1 MKRST
6 FLRLLLGGV
15 GGFGAALR
23 PVRAQ
28 LPKIP
33 APVNT
38 PPPAKDRSLQLE
50 IEHAIDRGLHSLK
63 DRQNPAGYWSTPETP
78 GLTALVLSA
87 IVSEPTGVFKANPP
101 EFVQKGYDYIL
112 QAQQPDG
119 GIYLKG
125 LANYSTSVCIMAL
138 MAADPV
144 AYEPVLRRARMFLI
158 GLQGH
163 YPPGS
168 EGEAF
173 DGGVGYEV
181 QDQRVSDPNSA
192 QPAAAAGATAPNKAA
207 ASAPTQLHY
216 DLSNTS
222 FALEALRQTQHLAD
236 TTVVGAKDLD
246 WNAAAAF
253 LQRCQ
258 NLPPYNKAGW
268 VKGDPKNL
276 GGFVYDPLNKKGL
289 LSYGSMS
296 YAGLLSYIHADLK
309 KDDPRVTAVFDWLRH
324 NYTLEENPGMGAD
337 GLFYYYHTMSKALSA
352 HDTETLAMADGREV
366 AWASDLAL
374 KLINLQQSDGS
385 WVNASGRWWEKDP
398 TLVTAY
404 ALRTLEIVHSRV

>member
-1 MKRST
+1 
-6 FLRLLLGGV
+6 LL
-15 GGFGAALR
+15 
-23 PVRAQ
+23 Q
-28 LPKIP
+28 
-33 APVNT
+33 
-38 PPPAKDRSLQLE
+38 S
-50 IEHAIDRGLHSLK
+50 
-63 DRQNPAGYWSTPETP
+63 
-78 GLTALVLSA
+78 
-87 IVSEPTGVFKANPP
+87 
-101 EFVQKGYDYIL
+101 
-112 QAQQPDG
+112 QQPDG

-158 GLQGH
+158 GLQGN

-173 DGGVGYEV
+173 NGGVGYDA
-181 QDQRVSDPNSA
+181 QDKRVTDSAA
-192 QPAAAAGATAPNKAA
+192 QPVGTPDATAPKAVA
-207 ASAPTQLHY
+207 PPTQLHY

-222 FALEALRQTQHLAD
+222 FALEALRQTRHLAD
-236 TTVVGAKDLD
+236 TTVIGAKDLN
-246 WNAAAAF
+246 WGAAVAF

-258 NLPPYNKAGW
+258 NLPQYNRAGW
-268 VKGDPKNL
+268 VKGDAKNI

-309 KDDPRVTAVFDWLRH
+309 KDDPRVTAVFDWLCR

-352 HDTETLAMADGREV
+352 HDTGTLAMADGKEV
-366 AWASDLAL
+366 DWATELTL
-374 KLINLQQSDGS
+374 KLIDLQQTDGS
-385 WVNASGRWWEKDP
+385 WVNSSGRWWEKDP

-404 ALRTLEIVHSRV
+404 AVRTLEIVHSRV

>member
-6 FLRLLLGGV
+6 FLRLLLGG
-15 GGFGAALR
+15 FGAMGAAIR
-23 PVRAQ
+23 PARAQ
-28 LPKIP
+28 MPRIG
-33 APVNT
+33 ASVNA
-38 PPPAKDRSLQLE
+38 PPARDRSLQLE

-78 GLTALVLSA
+78 GLTALVLTA
-87 IVSEPTGVFKANPP
+87 LVSEPSGFFKSNPP
-101 EFVQKGYDYIL
+101 EFVQKGYDFLL

-144 AYEPVLRRARMFLI
+144 AYEPVLRRARTFLI

-163 YPPGS
+163 YPAGS

-173 DGGVGYEV
+173 DGGVGYEA
-181 QDQRVSDPNSA
+181 QDQRVTDPSAAA
-192 QPAAAAGATAPNKAA
+192 QPASSASATAPKAA
-207 ASAPTQLHY
+207 VPPSLHY
-216 DLSNTS
+216 DLSNTA

-236 TTVVGAKDLD
+236 STVGGAKDLD
-246 WNAAAAF
+246 WGAAVAF

-258 NLPPYNKAGW
+258 NLPQYNHAAW
-268 VKGDPKNL
+268 VKSDPKNV
-276 GGFVYDPLNKKGL
+276 GGFVYDPQNKKGL

-309 KDDPRVTAVFDWLRH
+309 KDDPRVTAVFDWLSR

-337 GLFYYYHTMSKALSA
+337 GLYYYYHTMSKALSA
-352 HDTETLAMADGREV
+352 HDTQTLAMADGKEV
-366 AWASDLAL
+366 DWATELTL
-374 KLINLQQSDGS
+374 KLIDLQQTDGS
-385 WVNASGRWWEKDP
+385 WVNSSGRWWEKDP

-404 ALRTLEIVHSRV
+404 AVRTLEIVHSRV